1 MKFNPKAIFVIII
14 LLLPIFSFAH
24 DIQSLDYTVY
34 LTPEGHG
41 EVTLFWTS
49 VQSSDGTENYIPIT
63 NLGDSKIT
71 DFRVSEKGVPYTENL
86 NWDSDRSREEKANT
100 YGIANISD
108 GVELIWGMGAE
119 GPHQYE
125 IKYTITNLVKNY
137 SDSQALFWQFMN
149 HDLSDA
155 PNRVYLRLYADEPI
169 VDETANVWAFGYPG
183 TVNFVNG
190 EVIAASNDTLQTKD
204 YLTLLLEFPQKPFLT
219 AGRASGTFQ
228 NTKERAFEG
237 SDYETMDEG
246 QVYESKGSNVPWA
259 LIAIPVGI
267 GVFSTVFGLKKSL
280 ENYDVVSRRSYK
292 RKYEGEI
299 ETVDPLSDDFQ
310 DTFYA
315 LNRMRITGMNELIAA
330 MMLKWIRE
338 EKLEEVSYE
347 EKGDGGKMTL
357 RIPEHVTIPEGPE
370 GEYFTFLVRAAGD
383 DRILSE
389 KKLNKYLRKHGED
402 VVTWER
408 RYYVDARERALEYGL
423 YEQEKNKKPT
433 ITPLGQEFEEKVH
446 KYYNYLY
453 DFSQY
458 NQGKLFEDSWDDVM
472 ITAMLLNVG
481 DRLTTEFERNDPA
494 YSHRSSYNTYYPRYF
509 HNYAK
514 SNVRNYNYSTSSS
527 GSGGSSSGGGGGGGS
542 FGGGGG
548 GGSR

>member
-1 MKFNPKAIFVIII
+1 
-14 LLLPIFSFAH
+14 
-24 DIQSLDYTVY
+24 
-34 LTPEGHG
+34 
-41 EVTLFWTS
+41 
-49 VQSSDGTENYIPIT
+49 
-63 NLGDSKIT
+63 
-71 DFRVSEKGVPYTENL
+71 
-86 NWDSDRSREEKANT
+86 
-100 YGIANISD
+100 
-108 GVELIWGMGAE
+108 
-119 GPHQYE
+119 
-125 IKYTITNLVKNY
+125 
-137 SDSQALFWQFMN
+137 
-149 HDLSDA
+149 
-155 PNRVYLRLYADEPI
+155 
-169 VDETANVWAFGYPG
+169 
-183 TVNFVNG
+183 
-190 EVIAASNDTLQTKD
+190 
-204 YLTLLLEFPQKPFLT
+204 
-219 AGRASGTFQ
+219 
-228 NTKERAFEG
+228 
-237 SDYETMDEG
+237 
-246 QVYESKGSNVPWA
+246 
-259 LIAIPVGI
+259 
-267 GVFSTVFGLKKSL
+267 
-280 ENYDVVSRRSYK
+280 
-292 RKYEGEI
+292 
-299 ETVDPLSDDFQ
+299 
-310 DTFYA
+310 
-315 LNRMRITGMNELIAA
+315 
-330 MMLKWIRE
+330 
-338 EKLEEVSYE
+338 
-347 EKGDGGKMTL
+347 MTL
-357 RIPEHVTIPEGPE
+357 RIPENVTIPEGPE

-433 ITPLGQEFEEKVH
+433 ITPFGQELEEKVH

-527 GSGGSSSGGGGGGGS
+527 GSGGSSSGGGGGGS